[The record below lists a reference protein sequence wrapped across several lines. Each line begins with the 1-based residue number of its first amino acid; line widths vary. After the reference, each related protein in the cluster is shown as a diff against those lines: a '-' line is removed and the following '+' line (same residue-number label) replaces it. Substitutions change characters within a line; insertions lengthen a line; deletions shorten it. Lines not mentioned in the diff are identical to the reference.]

1 MLTNP
6 VVVSI
11 LVMGVLCLARL
22 NVLLA
27 ILISALVAGILG
39 GIGVEKSI
47 NLLISGMAGNLE
59 TALSYI
65 LLGALASA
73 IARTN
78 LTLILIHYIAN
89 FVQNRRLMFCLFI
102 AFFACFSQNLIP
114 VHIAFIPILIP
125 PLLPLMN
132 RLKIDRRAVA
142 CALTFGLKAP
152 YVSFSVGFGLI
163 FHTIL
168 RDQLNQN
175 GVNVDL
181 SDVSSVM
188 WISGLSMLIGLLLAV
203 FVFYRK
209 PREYQNT
216 YLSEESLEMLER
228 PRMQRKD
235 FAVLLGAIVAFV
247 VQLWAGS
254 LPLGALCG
262 IVLMVLLGG
271 IQWGEIDEV
280 MEEGFKMMAFI
291 AFVMLVAAGF
301 GAILKE
307 TGAIQSLVDYV
318 ATLAGGKF
326 GGALMML
333 LVGLLITMGIGT
345 SFGTIPIIAAIY
357 CPLGLELGF
366 SPAAIILL
374 VGIAGALGDAGSP
387 ASDST
392 LGPTAGLNAD
402 KQHNHIWDTCVPT
415 FLTYN
420 ISLIVGG
427 TIGAILL

>member
-27 ILISALVAGILG
+27 ILISALTAGILG

-59 TALSYI
+59 TALSYV

-73 IARTN
+73 IALTN

-175 GVNVDL
+175 GVNIDL

-188 WISGLSMLIGLLLAV
+188 WIGGLSMLIGLLLAI

-216 YLSEESLEMLER
+216 YLSEESLEILER
-228 PRMQRKD
+228 PKMQRRD

-262 IVLMVLLGG
+262 IILMVLLGG

-307 TGAIQSLVDYV
+307 TGAIQSLVNYV

-366 SPAAIILL
+366 SSSAIILL

-420 ISLIVGG
+420 TSLIIGG